1 MADQED
7 LDDKTEEASEHRRA
21 EWKKEGRVSQS
32 KELTSALVLLFVILS
47 LYTFSSWSLKGMSS
61 VFESSLGELRRFAL
75 LDWDITMASSIGYF
89 AMKSFVLIMLPVG
102 VCSFVIAI
110 LGTIVQ
116 TGFVWSTKS
125 LEPDLDKLNP
135 MSGLQRIFSF
145 NGIFELIK
153 AVLKLVIAMGAL
165 YYFFSDLIHQVPNLW
180 ALSVG
185 GIVSFLGPHLLKL
198 LFVVGLSM
206 FGISIVDFAYQKFQF
221 ERKIRMTKQEA
232 KEERKQMEGDP
243 AIKARIRALQ
253 RQMAGRKMM
262 EAVKT
267 ADVIITNPTH
277 IAIAI
282 VFDRENMHAPKV
294 VAKGAD
300 YMAERIKQIAR
311 DNGVPCV
318 ENVPLARA
326 LFKALK
332 VGQMISREFYNAV
345 AEVLAHVYRLKGK
358 VN

>member
-1 MADQED
+1 VADED

-32 KELTSALVLLFVILS
+32 RELSSALVLLSVL
-47 LYTFSSWSLKGMSS
+47 LAMYAFSSWSMKGMAS
-61 VFESSLGELRRFAL
+61 VFEASLGELREYSQRDWTVSTVSSITFFAL
-75 LDWDITMASSIGYF
+75 
-89 AMKSFVLIMLPVG
+89 KSFLLILLPIG
-102 VCSFVIAI
+102 VCSFVMAI
-110 LGTIVQ
+110 LSTIVQ

-135 MSGLQRIFSF
+135 MSGLSRIFSF
-145 NGIFELIK
+145 NGVFELIK
-153 AVLKLVIAMGAL
+153 AVIKLGVAMGAL
-165 YYFFSDLIHQVPNLW
+165 YSFFNGLVREVPNIW
-180 ALSVG
+180 AMNVG
-185 GIVSFLGPHLLKL
+185 GIMMFLGPHLFRML
-198 LFVVGLSM
+198 LIVGIAMFV
-206 FGISIVDFAYQKFQF
+206 IAIVDFAYQKFQF
-221 ERKIRMTKQEA
+221 ERRLRMTKQEA
-232 KEERKQMEGDP
+232 RDERKQLEGDP
-243 AIKARIRALQ
+243 AIKGRIRAMQ
-253 RQMAGRKMM
+253 RQMASRRMM

-267 ADVIITNPTH
+267 ADVVITNPTH

-282 VFDRENMHAPKV
+282 LFDRENMMAPKI

-300 YMAERIKQIAR
+300 HMAERIKQIAR

-345 AEVLAHVYRLKGK
+345 AEVLAYVYRIKGK